1 MRYLTILDY
10 TTGTTIIEDD
20 PAYDTNDE
28 FDYDDYIYKKYGKI
42 EYYYMIGSRIDIK
55 SKKY

>member
-1 MRYLTILDY
+1 MKYLTILDY

-20 PAYDTNDE
+20 PASDTNDN

-42 EYYYMIGSRIDIK
+42 DCYHMIGSNIDIK